1 MGFVLFYYTLF
12 VMLASILASAT
23 CLSAYLVSHRREMMF
38 AVFGFLFYFFDVAWV
53 LQDDFA
59 LLGDLQVVGVFA
71 IVRSLVSVVTGGGCL
86 MAFWLLLC
94 DYLGGTNRALRVV
107 PGVVYVLGSIA
118 ALTLL
123 PDGNV

>member
-1 MGFVLFYYTLF
+1 
-12 VMLASILASAT
+12 
-23 CLSAYLVSHRREMMF
+23 EMMF

-59 LLGDLQVVGVFA
+59 LLVDLQVVGVFA

-123 PDGNV
+123 PDGIVQRFV

>member
-59 LLGDLQVVGVFA
+59 LLA
-71 IVRSLVSVVTGGGCL
+71 ICRWWACSSSSARWCP
-86 MAFWLLLC
+86 W
-94 DYLGGTNRALRVV
+94 
-107 PGVVYVLGSIA
+107 
-118 ALTLL
+118 
-123 PDGNV
+123 